1 LKTSALQ
8 RILARIG
15 SHVSPI
21 FATMFSD
28 GPEGSA
34 GALPRAAVGGQGF
47 KWRGTARWR
56 LLSGGYAVECALKAC
71 IAKETQRYEFPE
83 KKRVYA
89 SYTHNFKDLV
99 RVARLQGSLEQRP
112 RAIRYFGNTGMTCNH
127 GRSRAVMA
135 GILREAHA
143 CLSKPSATEIMES

>member
-1 LKTSALQ
+1 
-8 RILARIG
+8 
-15 SHVSPI
+15 
-21 FATMFSD
+21 MFSD

-83 KKRVYA
+83 KKRVDA
-89 SYTHNFKDLV
+89 SYMHNFKDLV
-99 RVARLQGSLEQRP
+99 RVASLQS
-112 RAIRYFGNTGMTCNH
+112 
-127 GRSRAVMA
+127 S
-135 GILREAHA
+135 REAAAKSDPLFRKYWNDVQSWSEQSRYGRH
-143 CLSKPSATEIMES
+143 S